1 MPLAHEHRQESPADH
16 ARGAAHQDPHGFPL
30 LRLRLGPADRTAD
43 DSDGDLTH
51 RPTRSASPAR
61 RNVVPEADNGGIV
74 LHLHRAERADALVD
88 ALAGVVCEPLEDPM
102 LAEVVSVPTRG
113 VERWLSQRLAASL
126 GASRGRADGVC
137 ANLAFPFPGTVVG
150 DAVAAASGIDRD
162 TDPWRADRSVWP
174 LLEVVDE
181 SLGEPWLADLSAH
194 LGGAAADADS
204 SRHARRFTS
213 VRHIADLYDRYGVHR
228 PQMVCSWAA
237 GEDLNGAGGPLPD
250 RAKWQA
256 ELWRR
261 LSGRLG
267 TASPAERLQDACARL
282 RSDPSIA
289 ELPRRL
295 SIFGLTRLPASYL
308 QVLRALAAA
317 RDVHLFLLHPSPAL
331 WARIA
336 GEISGRT
343 GIMRR
348 AADTTAE
355 LAISPLLRSW
365 GRDAREMQL
374 VLTAGTDTTAE
385 HVDHHCRIETVAGTL
400 LKQLQAAVRDDQ
412 PPPGAPLPGQAD
424 ARPQL
429 AEIDRSV
436 QVHACHGRARQVE
449 VVRDVILHLL
459 ADDSSLEARDI
470 IVMCPDIEAYAP
482 LISATFGAGY
492 ASDSSVAGDGEA
504 GGPADEH
511 RPPDLRVRLA
521 DRSIRQTNPVLAV
534 IADLL
539 RLADSRLTAP
549 QVLDFA
555 GRDPVRRRFG
565 LDDDELARLKEW
577 VVGGGVRWGL
587 DGEHRGYF
595 QLRGL
600 SANTWRSGLD
610 RLLLGVTMADEG
622 QRLFGGVLPLDDV
635 ESGAIDLAGRFA
647 EFVDRLAAALDRL
660 RHPQTLP
667 EWIGAIGAAGD
678 ALTATSERDAW
689 QGVQLR
695 RLLDDLGSESA
706 GVGAPA
712 AETVLALPEIR
723 SLLADRLRGR
733 PTRANF
739 RTGHLTICTLVPMR
753 SVPHRVVVLL
763 GLDDGVFP
771 RKAAR
776 DGDDLTADDPYVGD
790 RDSRSEDRQLL
801 LDALMAAANRLVV
814 TYTGR
819 DERTNAP
826 IAPAVPLGELLDMID
841 RTVRT
846 GGGEPA
852 RDRVVV
858 RHPLQPFDARNFT
871 VGALLPDRPWSFD
884 PVALDG
890 ARALRGPPADR
901 RPFLAGRLPAPAGN
915 VIEVDRLVAFVQHPV
930 KAFLRQRLG
939 VSVGDR
945 FEEVADALPI
955 DLDGLGKWGV
965 GERLLA
971 ARLTGASTAAC
982 AAAEIARG
990 VLPPGALAQRIFDEL
1005 GPTVDGLV
1013 ASVEAL
1019 PPGPGQPR
1027 SIDLRLPLPDGQLLV
1042 GTVGVLSDTL
1052 LRSVTFSR
1060 VGPKHRLAAWVR
1072 FLCLAA
1078 ARPDAE
1084 FAAVSIGRSRAGAP
1098 KAATVTIAT
1107 LAPLAG
1113 DPAGRRDAALA
1124 HIAGLIDLYD
1134 RGMREPLPLY
1144 CAASAAY
1151 AAAVHA
1157 GKAPDRAARAAWE
1170 SDKFPREDKD
1180 PEHILVLGGGC
1191 SYDTV
1196 VGPAPGADEDGPGW
1210 PAGEDSRFGRYAR
1223 RLWEPLLA
1231 CEELVDR

>member
-1 MPLAHEHRQESPADH
+1 MW
-16 ARGAAHQDPHGFPL
+16 
-30 LRLRLGPADRTAD
+30 
-43 DSDGDLTH
+43 
-51 RPTRSASPAR
+51 
-61 RNVVPEADNGGIV
+61 
-74 LHLHRAERADALVD
+74 
-88 ALAGVVCEPLEDPM
+88 
-102 LAEVVSVPTRG
+102 AEVVSVPTRG

-137 ANLAFPFPGTVVG
+137 ANLAFPFPGKVVG

-162 TDPWRADRSVWP
+162 TDPWRPDRSVWP
-174 LLEVVDE
+174 LLEVVGAN
-181 SLGEPWLADLSAH
+181 LGQSWLADLTAH

-204 SRHARRFTS
+204 SRHGRRFSS

-237 GEDLNGAGGPLPD
+237 GEDLDGAGRPLPD
-250 RAKWQA
+250 RAQWQA

-261 LSGRLG
+261 LSRRLG

-282 RSDPSIA
+282 RADPSIA

-336 GEISGRT
+336 GEITGRT

-355 LAISPLLRSW
+355 LAINRLLRSW

-374 VLTAGTDTTAE
+374 VLTADTATAGE
-385 HVDHHCRIETVAGTL
+385 QVDHHCRIETVAGTL
-400 LKQLQAAVRDDQ
+400 LQQLQAAVRDDQ
-412 PPPGAPLPGQAD
+412 APPGAPLPGEAD
-424 ARPQL
+424 ARPLL
-429 AEIDRSV
+429 AETDRSV

-459 ADDSSLEARDI
+459 ADDDSLEARDI
-470 IVMCPDIEAYAP
+470 IVMCPDIETYAP
-482 LISATFGAGY
+482 LILATFGAGY
-492 ASDSSVAGDGEA
+492 AGDPSVAGEIEA

-555 GRDPVRRRFG
+555 SRDPVCRRFR
-565 LDDDELARLKEW
+565 LDDDGLARLKEW

-587 DGEHRGYF
+587 DGEHRGDF

-610 RLLLGVTMADEG
+610 RLLLGVTMADED

-635 ESGAIDLAGRFA
+635 ESGAIDLAGRLA

-667 EWIGAIGAAGD
+667 EWIAAIGAAGD

-689 QGVQLR
+689 QTAQLR
-695 RLLDDLGSESA
+695 RLLDDLSSEAA
-706 GVGAPA
+706 GAGDAPA
-712 AETVLALPEIR
+712 AETALALPEIR

-771 RKAAR
+771 RKAVR
-776 DGDDLTADDPYVGD
+776 DGDDLTVDDPYVGD

-801 LDALMAAANRLVV
+801 LDALMAAADGLVV

-826 IAPAVPLGELLDMID
+826 IAPAVPLGELLDVID

-846 GGGEPA
+846 EGGEPA

-890 ARALRGPPADR
+890 ARALRGPPADP
-901 RPFLAGRLPAPAGN
+901 RPFLAGRLPAPAN
-915 VIEVDRLVAFVQHPV
+915 NIIELDRLVAFVQHPV

-939 VSVGDR
+939 ISVGDR
-945 FEEVADALPI
+945 YEEVADALPI
-955 DLDGLGKWGV
+955 DLDGLQKWGM

-971 ARLTGASTAAC
+971 GRLTGASTAAC

-990 VLPPGALAQRIFDEL
+990 VLPPGALAQRIFDDL
-1005 GPTVDGLV
+1005 GPTVERLV
-1013 ASVEAL
+1013 GSVDAL
-1019 PPGPGQPR
+1019 PPGPGRPR
-1027 SIDLRLPLPDGQLLV
+1027 SIDLRLRLPDGRLLV
-1042 GTVGVLSDTL
+1042 GTVRVVSDAM

-1084 FAAVSIGRSRAGAP
+1084 FAAVSIGRSRSGASR
-1098 KAATVTIAT
+1098 AATVTIAT
-1107 LAPLAG
+1107 LAPPAG
-1113 DPAGRRDAALA
+1113 DPAARRDAALA
-1124 HIAGLIDLYD
+1124 HLAELVDLYD

-1144 CAASAAY
+1144 CATSAAY

-1170 SDKFPREDKD
+1170 SDKFPKEYKD
-1180 PEHILVLGGGC
+1180 PEHVLVLGADC
-1191 SYDTV
+1191 SYDIV
-1196 VGPAPGADEDGPGW
+1196 AGPAPGEDEDGPGW
-1210 PAGEDSRFGRYAR
+1210 PAGEDSRFGRYAC

-1231 CEELVDR
+1231 CEDLVDR